1 MRTLAEAI
9 GWIVMIMFVLGA
21 LDIADFRLIFKAKQD
36 RISIHDNTITN
47 IECPRELDD
56 ENNPTADR

>member
-21 LDIADFRLIFKAKQD
+21 LDIADFRLIFKAKQA
-36 RISIHDNTITN
+36 RISIHDKKITN
-47 IECPRELDD
+47 IECPSEFDD
-56 ENNPTADR
+56 ENNPTPAR